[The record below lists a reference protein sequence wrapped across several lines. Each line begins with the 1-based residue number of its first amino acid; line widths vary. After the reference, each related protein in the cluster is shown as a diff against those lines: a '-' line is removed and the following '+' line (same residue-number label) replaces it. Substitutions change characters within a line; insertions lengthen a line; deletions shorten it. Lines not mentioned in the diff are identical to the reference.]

1 MGKNIFSLFIFSS
14 FCILNAQNVEFSGYL
29 NDMPSG
35 IWLNQPKSTFFWQNN
50 VHNRLNFGWQI
61 NKYFHFDASTRT
73 RLLTGSSQML
83 DASEISVD
91 KGVVDLSWNVFAG
104 EKTALNLSL
113 DRLNFTF
120 EKNKIS
126 LTLGRQRINWGQNF
140 VWNPNDIFNTYSFF
154 DFDYPERA
162 GCDALR
168 AIYYQSA
175 VASSE
180 LAVSIAHKN
189 EITAAA
195 MHRWNWK
202 NIDFQVIAGVI
213 NAGGTK
219 FSPNSPVDSI
229 SFNPADLILGG
240 AWSGDIKG
248 ISCRGEFS
256 YFHSLEKNTDFTP
269 QNVFSASVGMDYS
282 FSNSL
287 FLQTEFYYNTINRT
301 NGLMD
306 NGIMGIY
313 SQPLS
318 AKNLSFAQWN
328 IFIQA
333 SYPFSPRLNGSI
345 SSIYYPDRN
354 GFYAGFSLNYS
365 LVQNLDLAF
374 FMQTFYIS
382 LNPKPLECILG
393 FVRLKYSF

>member
-1 MGKNIFSLFIFSS
+1 
-14 FCILNAQNVEFSGYL
+14 LNAQNVEFFGYI

-35 IWLNQPKSTFFWQNN
+35 IWLNQPTSTFYWQNIL
-50 VHNRLNFGWQI
+50 HNRMNFGWQI
-61 NKYFHFDASTRT
+61 NKNFRFDASART

-83 DASEISVD
+83 DANQINAD
-91 KGVVDLSWNVFAG
+91 KGVVDMSWNVFGG
-104 EKTALNLSL
+104 ENAILNMSL

-168 AIYYQSA
+168 AIYYHSA
-175 VASSE
+175 VSSSE
-180 LAVSIAHKN
+180 FAVSLSHKN

-202 NIDFQVIAGVI
+202 NFDFQVIGGVI

-219 FSPNSPVDSI
+219 FSQNNYADSV
-229 SFNPADLILGG
+229 SYLPADLVIGG

-256 YFHSLEKNTDFTP
+256 YFHSLEKHSDWEAKNTFT
-269 QNVFSASVGMDYS
+269 ASVGLDYT

-287 FLQTEFYYNTINRT
+287 FLQTEALYNTINDE
-301 NGLMD
+301 NVLLG
-306 NGIMGIY
+306 NGIIGIY

-318 AKNLSFAQWN
+318 AKNLSFAKWN
-328 IFIQA
+328 IFTQA
-333 SYPFSPRLNGSI
+333 TYPFSPRLNGSV
-345 SSIYYPDRN
+345 SSIYYPDRK
-354 GFYAGFSLNYS
+354 GGYAGFSIDYS
-365 LVQNLDLAF
+365 LIQNLNLAL

-382 LNPKPLECILG
+382 LNPKPLECFLG